1 MLRYRSQSHR
11 CTYINWVLKFL
22 PDHLISTVQN
32 FRGADAEYIAIPWGK
47 TFPIPPESGIDTRT
61 AAAGFLQATTVLT
74 FMNEAYEVK
83 KGDTILVHTV
93 AGGFGLI
100 AAQYAKFKGATV
112 IGTTSTD
119 AKAELAKGHGA
130 DHVILYTKEDTVQ
143 RVLEVTNGVG
153 VDAVFDGVGKDTY
166 VVYFRCHSVY

>member
-1 MLRYRSQSHR
+1 
-11 CTYINWVLKFL
+11 
-22 PDHLISTVQN
+22 
-32 FRGADAEYIAIPWGK
+32 
-47 TFPIPPESGIDTRT
+47 
-61 AAAGFLQATTVLT
+61 
-74 FMNEAYEVK
+74 MNEAYQLK
-83 KGDTILVHTV
+83 KGDTILIHTV

-143 RVLEVTNGVG
+143 KVLEITNGVG

-166 VVYFRCHSVY
+166 VFVPRSCSVAGVLIPCPGSRRTSSS